1 MGEKILVGF
10 LGEGRYD
17 ETKYYIEDENNYKN
31 TKYILEALKE
41 FVKPDKIIVITT
53 ETAKEKKIENI
64 GIPIIDDVKNHL
76 GEIEILT
83 IPEGK
88 DIENQKEIFRRIV
101 KFFEEYKDASF
112 HVDVTHG
119 FRYLPFIFFTS
130 FVYLKNI
137 YDINIEK
144 IYYGNFERGKEY
156 TPIIDLSYLL
166 DLVNWSSSVYLFNQ
180 RFDAEALS
188 KAIVSTK
195 VNTREKS
202 ERPTNLPKL
211 GNALSSFSNEFLNV
225 RPIKIANIATDIKE
239 KISKSKEEIKKWA
252 DHLLPLFDR
261 LAEEDFRK
269 LSLENPETLDKENL
283 RYQLNLIKIYV
294 DKNLLLQAILLL
306 REFMISYII
315 YAINEQEKWI
325 DHNFRE
331 SVSGALNALY
341 KSASKHN
348 SEETS
353 QNQNVMDV
361 LQKVKK
367 VEDIGGFINHWNRI
381 IEYRNIFA
389 HCDMKK
395 NTPQN
400 LKDFSRDIKEIL
412 AYIEKLP
419 HLE

>member
-10 LGEGRYD
+10 LGEGKYD
-17 ETKYYIEDENNYKN
+17 ETKYYIEDKNNYKN

-53 ETAKEKKIENI
+53 ETAKEKKIESI

-76 GEIEILT
+76 GEIEILI

-88 DIENQKEIFRRIV
+88 DIENQKEIFRQIV
-101 KFFEEYKDASF
+101 KFFEKYKDASF

-156 TPIIDLSYLL
+156 SPIIDLSYLL

-180 RFDAEALS
+180 RFDAKALS

-195 VNTREKS
+195 VNIREKS
-202 ERPTNLPKL
+202 EMPNLSKL
-211 GNALSSFSNEFLNV
+211 GSALSSFSNEFLNV
-225 RPIKIANIATDIKE
+225 RPIKIAEIATDIKE
-239 KISKSKEEIKKWA
+239 KISKSREEIKKWA

-331 SVSGALNALY
+331 SVSGALNALD

-348 SEETS
+348 SEEAP
-353 QNQNVMDV
+353 QNKNVMDV
-361 LQKVKK
+361 LQKVKN
-367 VEDIGGFINHWNRI
+367 VEDIEGFIKHWNKV

-389 HCDMKK
+389 HCGMKK
-395 NTPQN
+395 NTPEN
-400 LKDFSRDIKEIL
+400 LRGFSSNIKEIL

-419 HLE
+419 HLK

>member
-10 LGEGRYD
+10 LGGSGYV
-17 ETKYYIEDENNYKN
+17 ETKYYIEDKNNYKN

-41 FVKPDKIIVITT
+41 FIKPDKIIVITT
-53 ETAKEKKIENI
+53 ETAKEKKIESI
-64 GIPIIDDVKNHL
+64 DIPIIDDVKNHL

-88 DIENQKEIFRRIV
+88 DIENQKDIFRQIV
-101 KFFEEYKDASF
+101 KFFEKYKDASF
-112 HVDVTHG
+112 HVDVTNG
-119 FRYLPFIFFTS
+119 FRYLPLIFFTS

-144 IYYGNFERGKEY
+144 IYYGNFEGKEY

-180 RFDAEALS
+180 RLDAEALR

-195 VNTREKS
+195 VNTHEKS
-202 ERPTNLPKL
+202 ERPPNLRKL

-225 RPIKIANIATDIKE
+225 RPRKIAKIATDIKE

-331 SVSGALNALY
+331 SVSEALNALD

-348 SEETS
+348 GEETP

-361 LQKVKK
+361 LQKVKN
-367 VEDIGGFINHWNRI
+367 VEDIGGFINHWNKV

-395 NTPQN
+395 NTPEN
-400 LKDFSRDIKEIL
+400 LKGFSSDINEIL

-419 HLE
+419 HLK

>member
-17 ETKYYIEDENNYKN
+17 ETKYYIEDKNNYKI

-101 KFFEEYKDASF
+101 KFFEEYRDASF

-166 DLVNWSSSVYLFNQ
+166 DLVNWSSSVYLFKQ

-188 KAIVSTK
+188 KAIESTK
-195 VNTREKS
+195 INTHEQS
-202 ERPTNLPKL
+202 ERPTNLRKL
-211 GNALSSFSNEFLNV
+211 GRALLSFSNEFLNV

-331 SVSGALNALY
+331 SVSEALNTLD
-341 KSASKHN
+341 KSTSKHN
-348 SEETS
+348 SEETP
-353 QNQNVMDV
+353 QNQNVMYA
-361 LQKVKK
+361 LQKVKN
-367 VEDIGGFINHWNRI
+367 VEDIKEFINRWNRV

-395 NTPQN
+395 NTPKN
-400 LKDFSRDIKEIL
+400 LKDFSSNIKEIL

-419 HLE
+419 HLK

>member
-10 LGEGRYD
+10 LGEAKYF
-17 ETKYYIEDENNYKN
+17 ETKYYIEDKNNYKI

-64 GIPIIDDVKNHL
+64 DIPIIDDVKNHL

-144 IYYGNFERGKEY
+144 IYYGNFEIEY

-180 RFDAEALS
+180 RFDAKALS
-188 KAIVSTK
+188 KAIESTK
-195 VNTREKS
+195 INTHEQS
-202 ERPTNLPKL
+202 ERPNNLPQL
-211 GNALSSFSNEFLNV
+211 GRALLSFSNEFLNV
-225 RPIKIANIATDIKE
+225 RPIKIAKFATDIKE

-252 DHLLPLFDR
+252 DHLLPLLDR

-331 SVSGALNALY
+331 SVSGALNALD
-341 KSASKHN
+341 KSANKHN
-348 SEETS
+348 SEETP

-361 LQKVKK
+361 LQKVKN
-367 VEDIGGFINHWNRI
+367 VEEIKEFIKHWNRV

-389 HCDMKK
+389 HCGMKK
-395 NTPQN
+395 NTPKN
-400 LKDFSRDIKEIL
+400 LKDFSSDIKEIL
-412 AYIEKLP
+412 AYIENLP
-419 HLE
+419 HLK

>member
-17 ETKYYIEDENNYKN
+17 ETKYYIEDKNNYKI

-101 KFFEEYKDASF
+101 KFFEEYRDASF

-188 KAIVSTK
+188 KAIESTK
-195 VNTREKS
+195 INTHEQS

-211 GNALSSFSNEFLNV
+211 GRALLSFSNEFLNV
-225 RPIKIANIATDIKE
+225 RPIKIAKIATDIKE

-331 SVSGALNALY
+331 SVSEALNALD
-341 KSASKHN
+341 KSAIKHN
-348 SEETS
+348 SEETP

-361 LQKVKK
+361 LQKVKN
-367 VEDIGGFINHWNRI
+367 VEDIEGFINHWNKV

-389 HCDMKK
+389 HCDMKE
-395 NTPQN
+395 NTPKN
-400 LKDFSRDIKEIL
+400 LRDFSSDIKEIL
-412 AYIEKLP
+412 EYIEKLP
-419 HLE
+419 HLK